1 MSAALFPSKRQK
13 GFSAKT
19 ERQRKNFL
27 EDLQTTAKDL
37 PFKTIKQRGMV
48 AFFGSHLESKDSAN
62 YALAQE
68 TAYTLSCGGTKPVIC
83 TGGGPGIMTA
93 ALEGAH
99 QNPDAIAIGIQTYL
113 LAEKEGSAA
122 GERLQVHTIQARKL
136 LMMADALALIFFPGG
151 PGTLDELME
160 VLTLKK
166 LGQIAMNVPII
177 LMGDKKYWEGL
188 LSWKDKKGGVE
199 GWLDKMARAGMIKD
213 KKYWDRMCVYFAES
227 PQEARRILDKNR
239 WVRPHR
245 LNFEKLADRFRDEME
260 QVSEFLKQSQGCF
273 AAFFGSAEK
282 SQEKSDYAQSAAFLA
297 SEVARLKLG
306 ANGGSRKVM
315 IYTDGYS
322 GIGKVVHDAVE
333 NAGGISFGNR
343 SRRYRLPFLRAS
355 PVAKLLPPRLLTP
368 PVELMC
374 SRKTLMAD
382 AKVQVVYPGGPGT
395 LNEVFE
401 YIVRINTGEMKGRL
415 ILLMYPEFW
424 KPGLDWLERGPIHYG
439 YASCDEFKLLEMME
453 NGNMALKQ
461 IEHAVKKRG

>member
-1 MSAALFPSKRQK
+1 MAPVPLLHHRKN

-37 PFKTIKQRGMV
+37 PFKTIRQRGMV

-62 YALAQE
+62 YTLAQE
-68 TAYTLSCGGTKPVIC
+68 TGYAVSCSGTKPAIC

-93 ALEGAH
+93 ALEGAQ

-113 LAEKEGSAA
+113 LADKEGSAA
-122 GERLQVHTIQARKL
+122 GESLQVHTIQARKL
-136 LMMADALALIFFPGG
+136 LLMADSSALIYFPGG
-151 PGTLDELME
+151 AGTLDELME
-160 VLTLKK
+160 ALTLKK
-166 LGQIAMNVPII
+166 LGQMGMNVPII
-177 LMGDKKYWEGL
+177 LMGSRKYWEGL

-199 GWLDKMARAGMIKD
+199 GWLDKLAGAGMIKD

-227 PQEARRILDKNR
+227 PQEVLRILDKNR

-260 QVSEFLKQSQGCF
+260 QVSEFLKNSQGCF

-282 SQEKSDYAQSAAFLA
+282 SQEKGEYARSAGFLA
-297 SEVARLKLG
+297 GEVARLKVG
-306 ANGGSRKVM
+306 SNGGSKKVM

-322 GIGKVVHDAVE
+322 GIGKAVHDAVAD
-333 NAGGISFGNR
+333 AGGISFGNR
-343 SRRYRLPFLRAS
+343 SRQYWLPFLRAFNM
-355 PVAKLLPPRLLTP
+355 AKLLPVPSP

-395 LNEVFE
+395 LNEMFE
-401 YIVRINTGEMKGRL
+401 YMTRIDSGEMKGRP
-415 ILLMYPEFW
+415 ILLMHPKFW
-424 KPGLDWLERGPIHYG
+424 EPGRDWLERGPVHYG
-439 YASCDEFKLLEMME
+439 YLSCDDLKLFEMME
-453 NGNMALKQ
+453 NDNMALKR
-461 IEHAVKKRG
+461 IEQAVKKRG